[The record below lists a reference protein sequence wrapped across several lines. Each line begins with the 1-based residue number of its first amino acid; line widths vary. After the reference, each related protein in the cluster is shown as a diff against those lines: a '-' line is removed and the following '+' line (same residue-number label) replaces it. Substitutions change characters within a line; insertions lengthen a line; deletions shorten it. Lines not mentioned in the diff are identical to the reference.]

1 MLEIEH
7 SQKDHS
13 EVIFDFNSLRGD
25 SFLDKLG
32 SVAIQMIR
40 LMEEELGGYED
51 CFVLTNLAGSALFQ
65 FRLPHKALDANI
77 FDNEEYPKGTT
88 HIGWMH
94 YINSPI
100 FINSYLGDFEYKIV
114 KTHGWNP
121 LSQSTITVKVINFN

>member
-51 CFVLTNLAGSALFQ
+51 CFVLTNLAGSALLS
-65 FRLPHKALDANI
+65 RLPQKDLDANI
-77 FDNEEYPKGTT
+77 FDNEEYPKGTV
-88 HIGWMH
+88 HIGWM
-94 YINSPI
+94 YYTNSPI
-100 FINSYLGDFEYKIV
+100 FITSDLGELEYKIV
-114 KTHGWNP
+114 KTHRWNP
-121 LSQSTITVKVINFN
+121 LSQSTITIKVTNFE